1 MLESPTRLQ
10 LPLLHLDSND
20 MLVAQPVGLNQVSL
34 SYMIDKYNFYEI
46 LGFLYLG
53 KKKKKKVIKRFS
65 TLGRNVGWLA

>member
-53 KKKKKKVIKRFS
+53 KKKKKSHQEI
-65 TLGRNVGWLA
+65 

>member
-53 KKKKKKVIKRFS
+53 KKKKK
-65 TLGRNVGWLA
+65 T